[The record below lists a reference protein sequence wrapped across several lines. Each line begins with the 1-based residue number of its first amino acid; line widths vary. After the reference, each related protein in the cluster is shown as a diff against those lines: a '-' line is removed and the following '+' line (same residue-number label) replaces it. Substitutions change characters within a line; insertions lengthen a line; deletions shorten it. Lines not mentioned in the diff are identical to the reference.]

1 MTDQTS
7 GLARSVQTRLV
18 RHAKEIGV
26 DPNLVL
32 TRYALERFLY
42 RLSRSPYA
50 ERFILKGALLI
61 LAWLGE
67 TLRPTRDADL
77 LGFGDLTEGS
87 LTQIFSSIATLAVTP
102 DAMKYD
108 PTSIRVRQI
117 RPEDEYGGTRV
128 TLIGRLGSARLRLQ
142 LDVGIGDAVKP
153 EPEWIEYPSLL
164 DLPRPRLRCY
174 RPETSIAEKIHAM
187 VVLGSRNSRMRD
199 FFDVFM
205 LSRHRAFDAR
215 TLAEAIEAT
224 FVRRGTPIPD
234 VLPVALTSDFAQ
246 SREKQAQWAAYLR
259 KNGLEAEDFPRVV
272 EGTSRFV
279 APVLTALSSRRP
291 IASTWPAGG
300 PWSDERLAD
309 DLHPEPSRISQCLT
323 GYASLLLLQDA
334 LGSPAGRHRVDD
346 VVATNSPGTR
356 LDDFRE
362 SSSPN
367 VLKKPNSSLAS
378 GSCLLS
384 LDDRA
389 LSIHLVEAQ
398 LRVNLDDTFLQ
409 RWRDELVHFENLV
422 NDGARLQ
429 RQARPVRPR

>member
-1 MTDQTS
+1 MTDQTT

-42 RLSRSPYA
+42 RLSCSPYA

-77 LGFGDLTEGS
+77 LGFGDLTEES
-87 LTQIFSSIATLAVTP
+87 LTHIFSSIATLEVTP

-108 PTSIRVRQI
+108 PTSIRVRPI

-153 EPEWIEYPSLL
+153 EPDWIEYPSLL

-174 RPETSIAEKIHAM
+174 QPETAIAEKVHAM

-205 LSRHRAFDAR
+205 LSRKRTFDGR

-224 FVRRGTPIPD
+224 FERRRTPIPD
-234 VLPVALTSDFAQ
+234 VLPVALTSDFSR
-246 SREKQAQWAAYLR
+246 SREKQVQWAAYVR
-259 KNGLEAEDFPRVV
+259 KNRLEAEDFPRVV
-272 EGTSRFV
+272 EGIARFI
-279 APVLTALSSRRP
+279 ASVLTALSSRRTF
-291 IASTWPAGG
+291 AATWPPGG
-300 PWSDERLAD
+300 PWAD
-309 DLHPEPSRISQCLT
+309 
-323 GYASLLLLQDA
+323 
-334 LGSPAGRHRVDD
+334 
-346 VVATNSPGTR
+346 
-356 LDDFRE
+356 
-362 SSSPN
+362 
-367 VLKKPNSSLAS
+367 
-378 GSCLLS
+378 
-384 LDDRA
+384 
-389 LSIHLVEAQ
+389 
-398 LRVNLDDTFLQ
+398 
-409 RWRDELVHFENLV
+409 
-422 NDGARLQ
+422 
-429 RQARPVRPR
+429 

>member
-1 MTDQTS
+1 
-7 GLARSVQTRLV
+7 V
-18 RHAKEIGV
+18 
-26 DPNLVL
+26 
-32 TRYALERFLY
+32 
-42 RLSRSPYA
+42 
-50 ERFILKGALLI
+50 
-61 LAWLGE
+61 WLGE

-108 PTSIRVRQI
+108 PASIRVRQI

-224 FVRRGTPIPD
+224 FARRGTPIPNM
-234 VLPVALTSDFAQ
+234 LPVALTSDFAQ
-246 SREKQAQWAAYLR
+246 SREKQAQWA
-259 KNGLEAEDFPRVV
+259 V
-272 EGTSRFV
+272 
-279 APVLTALSSRRP
+279 
-291 IASTWPAGG
+291 
-300 PWSDERLAD
+300 
-309 DLHPEPSRISQCLT
+309 
-323 GYASLLLLQDA
+323 
-334 LGSPAGRHRVDD
+334 
-346 VVATNSPGTR
+346 
-356 LDDFRE
+356 
-362 SSSPN
+362 
-367 VLKKPNSSLAS
+367 
-378 GSCLLS
+378 
-384 LDDRA
+384 
-389 LSIHLVEAQ
+389 
-398 LRVNLDDTFLQ
+398 
-409 RWRDELVHFENLV
+409 
-422 NDGARLQ
+422 
-429 RQARPVRPR
+429 